1 MASRDSGRQA
11 AGMFA
16 AVGPDYAL
24 VVASAGEGQRLR
36 DLSGDRPK
44 PLLPL
49 AGLPILHRALRS
61 FAKQPPLRIAIV
73 ANPNWLDESQAMA
86 SGALPDVEVVGV
98 AQSEPV
104 GSLDAFRRGLAAL
117 ADPYLKQLPV
127 ALLHADNLP
136 PEGLIEV
143 GSKALAKSQAVLFSR
158 LTDRPGTSARLVRDE
173 RGRPV
178 GLTECGSGRALAEV
192 EVCGGLFLFGAWIW
206 DRFSYDQPQRRGEAQ
221 IDSLADELLRSG
233 RAAVL
238 PVEAAWFHI
247 NTPEDFQ
254 QAEEALRIQ
263 AVSP

>member
-1 MASRDSGRQA
+1 MASRDRAQPA
-11 AGMFA
+11 KGMFS

-24 VVASAGEGQRLR
+24 VVAAAGAGQRLR
-36 DLSGDRPK
+36 EISGDRPK

-49 AGLPILHRALRS
+49 AGMPILHRALRS
-61 FAKQPPLRIAIV
+61 FAEQPPLRIVIV
-73 ANPNWLDESQAMA
+73 ANPNWLDESQAVA

-104 GSLDAFRRGLAAL
+104 GSLDAFRRGLGAL

-143 GSKALAKSQAVLFSR
+143 GNKALAKSQAVLFSR
-158 LTDRPGTSARLVRDE
+158 LTVRSGSSARVVRDE

-178 GLTECGSGRALAEV
+178 GLTEGGAGQAQVEV

-206 DRFSYDQPQRRGEAQ
+206 ERFSYDQPQRRGEAQ

-238 PVEAAWFHI
+238 PVEAAWYHI
-247 NTPEDFQ
+247 NTPEDFLL
-254 QAEEALRIQ
+254 AEEALLR
-263 AVSP
+263 VTTTS

>member
-1 MASRDSGRQA
+1 MPSPASGHQDEGGFS
-11 AGMFA
+11 

-24 VVASAGEGQRLR
+24 VVAAAGEGQRLR
-36 DLSGDRPK
+36 EVSGDRPK
-44 PLLPL
+44 PLLQL
-49 AGLPILHRALRS
+49 AGVPILHRALRS
-61 FAKQPPLRIAIV
+61 FAKQPPLRTAIV
-73 ANPNWLDESQAMA
+73 ANPTWLDESQAVA
-86 SGALPDVEVVGV
+86 SRALPDVEVVGV

-143 GSKALAKSQAVLFSR
+143 GSKALSKSQAVLFSR
-158 LTDRPGTSARLVRDE
+158 LTDLPGTSARVVRDE

-178 GLTECGSGRALAEV
+178 GLSERGSGRGQV

-206 DRFSYDQPQRRGEAQ
+206 ERFSYDQPQRRGEAQ
-221 IDSLADELLRSG
+221 IDSLVDELLRSG

-254 QAEEALRIQ
+254 LAEEAFLG
-263 AVSP
+263 VSASS